1 MAPNASER
9 GVSRRLA
16 LTLVGLLVLGA
27 VVGLIAIL
35 AGGDD
40 DDDDEAADPTST
52 TTTVPLSGDA
62 EDLVRRLEAGRDAKV
77 HVRLASAEGAVG
89 GSTVAVEIWRD
100 GDLVRQD
107 VLLQGPDSFTEV
119 SAFQLADGNVVCQRT
134 AADAQFTCQRAVS
147 VGSENGDPV
156 GLIEAAAANLQG
168 AEVTATDEEIDG
180 TPVRCYAIER
190 PDGASA
196 LCVTEDGI
204 PMALSTQGQE
214 LRATTVDDQ
223 VPAEV
228 FEPPAEVTESE

>member
-1 MAPNASER
+1 MAPQASER
-9 GVSRRLA
+9 GVSKRLA
-16 LTLVGLLVLGA
+16 LVLVALLVVAA

-35 AGGDD
+35 MGGDD
-40 DDDDEAADPTST
+40 DDDDAADASTST
-52 TTTVPLSGDA
+52 TTTQPLSGDA
-62 EDLVRRLEAGRDAKV
+62 EDLLNRLEAGRDAKV
-77 HVRLASAEGAVG
+77 HVRLASEEGAVSG
-89 GSTVAVEIWRD
+89 GTVAVEIWRD

-107 VLLQGPDSFTEV
+107 VRLEGPDSFTEV

-134 AADAQFTCQRAVS
+134 AADAEFACQRAVS

-168 AEVTATDEEIDG
+168 AEVTATDEEING

-190 PDGASA
+190 PDGGSA

-214 LRATTVDDQ
+214 LRATTVDDE

-228 FEPPAEVTESE
+228 FEPPAEVTEG

>member
-1 MAPNASER
+1 MAGPVSEP
-9 GVSRRLA
+9 GISRRLA
-16 LTLVGLLVLGA
+16 LVLVGLLVVGA

-40 DDDDEAADPTST
+40 DDDDEGSSASTST

-62 EDLVRRLEAGRDAKV
+62 EDLLTRLEAGRSTKM
-77 HVRLASAEGAVG
+77 HVRLESAAGAVG
-89 GSTVAVEIWRD
+89 GGTVAVEIWRD

-107 VLLQGPDSFTEV
+107 VRLDGPDAFTEV
-119 SAFQLADGNVVCQRT
+119 AAFQLEDGNVVCQRT
-134 AADAQFTCQRAVS
+134 TADDPFQCQRAVS

-168 AEVTATDEEIDG
+168 AEVTATDEEING

-190 PDGASA
+190 PEGASA
-196 LCVTEDGI
+196 LCVTEDGV

-214 LRATTVDDQ
+214 LRATTVDDE
-223 VPAEV
+223 VPADV
-228 FEPPAEVTESE
+228 FEPPAEVTEP